1 MTTVT
6 GRNLTVATFPMLYGK
21 IRLYWSD
28 RFRPGRTKYEWNETL
43 SLTRRFR
50 SSGTFLSEMQE
61 SPIGGKTRPN
71 PPPDPVAGFRVGQR
85 EGGVKARKKGLVNA
99 CVPLVR
105 NSGYAT
111 ATINVL
117 QLTLIN
123 DM

>member
-1 MTTVT
+1 MAKSDFIGLIDLGLVE
-6 GRNLTVATFPMLYGK
+6 RNTNGTKLYPLPVAFVLVG
-21 IRLYWSD
+21 
-28 RFRPGRTKYEWNETL
+28 FRP
-43 SLTRRFR
+43 
-50 SSGTFLSEMQE
+50 SGTFLSEMQE

-123 DM
+123 DMQ